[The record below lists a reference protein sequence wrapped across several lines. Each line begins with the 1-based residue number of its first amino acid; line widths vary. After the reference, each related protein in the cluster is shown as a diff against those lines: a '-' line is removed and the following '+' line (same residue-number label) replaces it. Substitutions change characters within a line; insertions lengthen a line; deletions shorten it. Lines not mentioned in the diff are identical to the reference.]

1 MIYEISATTQTDL
14 IKNEELV
21 NSIISKRP
29 ELSNKEAREQ
39 IIKSWH
45 IAAAFMPVK
54 KIKVEGE
61 VCPDCGS
68 SDLIRTGVCKACLIC
83 GASLGCS

>member
-1 MIYEISATTQTDL
+1 MTTPAEL
-14 IKNEELV
+14 AKNESLV
-21 NSIISKRP
+21 SSIISKRP

-39 IIKSWH
+39 IVKSWH
-45 IAAAFMPVK
+45 IAESFVK
-54 KIKVEGE
+54 KEKTVKVEGE

-68 SDLIRTGVCKACLIC
+68 SALIRTGVCKACTLC